1 MYTEAL
7 NTYAVITKNRMF
19 NNAGKLKVMA
29 FNGLSS
35 DRVVGP
41 DPRPHCSRAEQDN
54 SALGSVQWALSC
66 GQSDKQL

>member
-1 MYTEAL
+1 MFMSRYDNNEMYTEAL

-41 DPRPHCSRAEQDN
+41 DPRPHCSLATGHT
-54 SALGSVQWALSC
+54 LGSQWAVE
-66 GQSDKQL
+66 